1 MSSLR
6 DRHVEATRREIID
19 AVVEVVTRD
28 GIDTLTF
35 AAVAEQAGV
44 GERTVYRHYPSR
56 EALLDALDAH
66 VEARLELGGFPEH
79 KDDVPDFARR
89 VFRAFD
95 AHAPLVEASLAAAAV
110 RPHGQRR
117 RAAVLAGYGN
127 PVIDLLVS
135 ATAWE
140 RLRRLHGMDGA
151 TAGETVARAL
161 ERLLEDEHD

>member
-1 MSSLR
+1 M
-6 DRHVEATRREIID
+6 EAV
-19 AVVEVVTRD
+19 AEVVTRD
-28 GIDTLTF
+28 GIDALTF

-56 EALLDALDAH
+56 DSLLDALDAH

-79 KDDVPDFARR
+79 RGEARR
-89 VFRAFD
+89 CG
-95 AHAPLVEASLAAAAV
+95 
-110 RPHGQRR
+110 GQC
-117 RAAVLAGYGN
+117 GN

-161 ERLLEDEHD
+161 ERLLEDEDG

>member
-6 DRHVEATRREIID
+6 ERHVDATRQEIME
-19 AVVEVVTRD
+19 AVAELVTRD
-28 GIDTLTF
+28 GIDALTF
-35 AAVAEQAGV
+35 AAVAGEAGV

-66 VEARLELGGFPEH
+66 LEARLELGGFPEH
-79 KDDVPDFARR
+79 KRELPDFARR
-89 VFRAFD
+89 AFRAFD
-95 AHAPLVEASLAAAAV
+95 AQAPLVEASLAVAAV

-117 RAAVLAGYGN
+117 RAAALAGFGN
-127 PVIDLLVS
+127 PVVDLLVS

-151 TAGETVARAL
+151 TAGEVVAQAL
-161 ERLLEDEHD
+161 ERLLEGTDG

>member
-1 MSSLR
+1 M
-6 DRHVEATRREIID
+6 EAV
-19 AVVEVVTRD
+19 AEVVTRD
-28 GIDTLTF
+28 GIDALTF

-44 GERTVYRHYPSR
+44 GERTVYRHYSSR
-56 EALLDALDAH
+56 EALLDAFDAY
-66 VEARLELGGFPEH
+66 VVARLEVGEFPERSSE
-79 KDDVPDFARR
+79 VPDFARR
-89 VFRAFD
+89 LFLAFD
-95 AHAPLVEASLAAAAV
+95 AQASLVEASLAAAAA

-117 RAAVLAGYGN
+117 RAAALAGYGN

-161 ERLLEDEHD
+161 ERLLEDKDA